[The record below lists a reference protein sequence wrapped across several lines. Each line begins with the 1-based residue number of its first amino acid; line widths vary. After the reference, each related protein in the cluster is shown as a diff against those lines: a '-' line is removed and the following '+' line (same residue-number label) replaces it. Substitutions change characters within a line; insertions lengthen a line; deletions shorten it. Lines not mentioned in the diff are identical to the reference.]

1 MLGGSFWVALMRN
14 TISSVLMLSFFLM
27 LDRPRL
33 PMKKTAVCYVIF
45 GFCLIISYSLW
56 YLGANASFV
65 RYASLSSLF
74 VIGIFCTLMSS
85 DVVYLSL
92 YKMAV
97 AFYMFSV
104 CTFCGVDVARWWF
117 DGNVW
122 VDIFVRFISLVL
134 ILIFTWRKLRK
145 LFLDGADFLMEEMD
159 MFSAVTLL
167 VSVMIGAVVAYWPNL
182 QGFSVFNMVRAF
194 VTLFMAGVLQYTILH
209 LYIHLGQEHYYQK
222 EKELLEINEQ
232 LLRRQL
238 ELMRESEEE
247 AARTRHD
254 VRHHT
259 LLIKEYIRK
268 GELDKLLGYLDQYG
282 EDVENQ
288 QIKDICDNRA
298 VNSIL
303 SVYARKARSRN
314 IKLTMDIKV
323 AEGLAIRD
331 IDWIA
336 ILANAFE
343 NSIHGCEYS
352 VEPEPEIDIYIAQK
366 GNKVVIRFC
375 NTSAGRV
382 RFQNGLPRSDKGG
395 GLGTSS
401 IVKAASRYS
410 GETDFE
416 VEGGKFIMRVLLNLP
431 AKV

>member
-14 TISSVLMLSFFLM
+14 TISTVLMLSFFLM

-33 PMKKTAVCYVIF
+33 PMKKTALCYILF
-45 GFCLIISYSLW
+45 GVGMIVSYSFW
-56 YLGANASFV
+56 FIGANASFV

-74 VIGIFCTLMSS
+74 VIGTFCILMSS
-85 DVVYLSL
+85 DVIYLSL

-117 DGNVW
+117 EGNVW
-122 VDIFVRFISLVL
+122 VDILVRFICLVL
-134 ILIFTWRKLRK
+134 ILVFTWRKLRK
-145 LFLDGADFLMEEMD
+145 LFLDGAGFLMEEMD

-222 EKELLEINEQ
+222 EKELLEVNDQ

-268 GELDKLLGYLDQYG
+268 GEIDNLLGYLDQYG
-282 EDVENQ
+282 EDVESQ
-288 QIKDICDNRA
+288 QVKDICDNRA

-303 SVYARKARSRN
+303 SAYVRKARSRN
-314 IKLTMDIKV
+314 IQVTMDVKV
-323 AEGLAIRD
+323 AEGLPIRD

-336 ILANAFE
+336 ILANAFD

-352 VEPEPEIDIYIAQK
+352 VIPDPEIDIYIAQK

-382 RFQNGLPRSDKGG
+382 RFQNGLPKSDKGG
-395 GLGTSS
+395 GIGTSS
-401 IVKAASRYS
+401 IVKTASRYG

-416 VEGGKFIMRVLLNLP
+416 VEDGKFITRVLLNLP
-431 AKV
+431 SKI